1 MLSKQDLYREIFEHK
16 SILPHSSQGSGR
28 TVRMSANDRRRLINE
43 TFEKKNDILW
53 GFGINPQTQVELH
66 ERWVDSYQIDIKTL
80 ENWQKFKQTR
90 A

>member
-1 MLSKQDLYREIFEHK
+1 
-16 SILPHSSQGSGR
+16 
-28 TVRMSANDRRRLINE
+28 LINE

-80 ENWQKFKQTR
+80 ENWQKFKSTR
-90 A
+90 T